1 MKILFVAHSYPRWA
15 GDRAGGHVHRLAAA
29 GVARG
34 HTCLTVAPHAA
45 GAKEG
50 EELLDG
56 VTIRRFRYASDAGE
70 RIGYQ
75 GALARSLGSPS
86 ALLTLPRYFARFRQ
100 AVREGVA
107 AFAPDVISVHWWAP
121 GGIAA
126 VGSAA
131 PVAITCHGSD
141 VRLLGASALVRM
153 IGRRVLARVQGVSA
167 VSQLMADDLGRWA
180 GRAGVV
186 VTRLPVDEGRFIV
199 PTSRPDPPLVLFA
212 GNLIPA
218 KGVDVILRAAAI
230 LHGAGVP
237 FRLRFVGDGPGRSS
251 FEGLARQLHLEGV
264 VDWAGARPHDQ
275 MPAEFAAAAIA
286 VLASRGPRGEGLP
299 MMLVEAMMSGC
310 AVVATA
316 AGGIPELVVDEETGL
331 IARDGDA
338 AHLAA
343 QLDRLLLEPALRA
356 RLANAGRTRA
366 LAQHGLTRATD
377 GFFDFLRETA
387 ERGRGS

>member
-1 MKILFVAHSYPRWA
+1 LKILFVAHSYPRWA

-34 HTCLTVAPHAA
+34 HSCLTIAPHAA

-50 EELLDG
+50 DEILDG

-75 GALARSLGSPS
+75 GALAKSLGSPS
-86 ALLTLPRYFARFRQ
+86 ALLTLPRYFIRFRQ
-100 AVREGVA
+100 AVRDGVA
-107 AFAPDVISVHWWAP
+107 GFAPDVVSVHWWAP

-126 VGSAA
+126 AGSAA
-131 PVAITCHGSD
+131 PVAVTCHGSD
-141 VRLLGASALVRM
+141 VRLLGASALIRM

-167 VSQLMADDLGRWA
+167 VSQLMADDLRRWA
-180 GRAGVV
+180 ARADVV
-186 VTRLPVDEGRFIV
+186 VTRLPVDEGHFTL
-199 PTSRPDPPLVLFA
+199 PSSRPNPPLILFA

-237 FRLRFVGDGPGRSS
+237 FRLRFVGDGPGRNG
-251 FEGLARQLHLEGV
+251 FEALARQLHLDPI

-310 AVVATA
+310 AVVATP

-343 QLDRLLLEPALRA
+343 QLDRLLLDPALTT
-356 RLANAGRTRA
+356 RLAQAGRTRA
-366 LAQHGLTRATD
+366 LAQHAHAKATD
-377 GFFDFLRETA
+377 GFFDFLHDVA
-387 ERGRGS
+387 GRGMTR